1 MRPHATTTSAAGAR
15 SSTSSTPSSPDIMEE
30 TMQQHQIVSREQ
42 WIAARKIHLAHEKEL
57 SQARERLA
65 EERRA
70 LPWVKVDKNYVF
82 DGPNGKVALG
92 DLFKGRPQLVVQH
105 VMFVADWDA

>member
-1 MRPHATTTSAAGAR
+1 
-15 SSTSSTPSSPDIMEE
+15 
-30 TMQQHQIVSREQ
+30 MQQHQIVSREQ
-42 WIAARKIHLAHEKEL
+42 WVAARKAHLAHEKAF

-82 DGPNGKVALG
+82 DGPMA
-92 DLFKGRPQLVVQH
+92 R
-105 VMFVADWDA
+105 